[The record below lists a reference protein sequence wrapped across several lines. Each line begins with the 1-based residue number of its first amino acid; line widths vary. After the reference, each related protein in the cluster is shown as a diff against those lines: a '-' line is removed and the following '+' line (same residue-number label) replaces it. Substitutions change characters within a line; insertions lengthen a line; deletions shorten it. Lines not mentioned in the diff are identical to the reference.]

1 MAQVRKTDEL
11 VGQIVSAYSRL
22 GSVKETA
29 AEFGLHEVTVSKWL
43 KAEGV
48 EIPRWRQKEPA
59 RWEDR
64 TCPQCGTVF
73 SIQKSQK
80 KTYCSRV
87 CSGKAARLRIEEHAC
102 EGCGRPI
109 PPPSSGKTRYTYRK
123 YCSMKCRVE
132 HGKFRQKD
140 PDNWVSFEC
149 QTCGKT
155 TERRKSVPGPRK
167 FCSNEC
173 ATKHTK
179 TVKHYAVRESDMVLD
194 STWEALFVGQCGWFK
209 VECRRFDREGVIE
222 WRPGQWYGPDFVL
235 PELGVTVEIKGV
247 EDPDDRAKWDAF
259 REKVGPLAVI
269 DKVVLQEI
277 RMIDTRE
284 GFVEIVTRVSGS

>member
-1 MAQVRKTDEL
+1 MTNTDQRKQEAFRL
-11 VGQIVSAYSRL
+11 YLEEGLYQREVAERVG
-22 GSVKETA
+22 
-29 AEFGLHEVTVSKWL
+29 VTPTTVLRWM
-43 KAEGV
+43 KAEGI
-48 EIPRWRQKEPA
+48 EARKGRHKDPA
-59 RWEDR
+59 RNASGVCAD
-64 TCPQCGTVF
+64 CGKTF
-73 SIQKSQK
+73 EYLPSQRSG
-80 KTYCSRV
+80 TYCSVACRDRH
-87 CSGKAARLRIEEHAC
+87 KAKVAEPVNRKC
-102 EGCGRPI
+102 PCGQPVFRPGENTA
-109 PPPSSGKTRYTYRK
+109 SDRK
-123 YCSMKCRVE
+123 YCSAECRSKY
-132 HGKFRQKD
+132 GKPSKVKD
-140 PDNWVSFEC
+140 PSKWVTFPC
-149 QTCGKT
+149 QTCGKAVD
-155 TERRKSVPGPRK
+155 RRKSVPGPRK